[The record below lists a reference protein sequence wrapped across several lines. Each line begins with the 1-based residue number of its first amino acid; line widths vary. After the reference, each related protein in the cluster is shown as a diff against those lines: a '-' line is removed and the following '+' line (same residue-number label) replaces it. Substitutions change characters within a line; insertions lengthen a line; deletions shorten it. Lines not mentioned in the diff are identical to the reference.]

1 MTMSTSSSKV
11 HVVNFSSYTTPVVKE
26 VQGKDYV
33 EYGDN
38 NDYFGYLIDRY
49 NGSPTNNAILN
60 SLMDMTFGKGLDAT
74 DSAKKPSEYAA
85 MRGLFTKACLQKVVA
100 DYVMMGQCSFQV
112 VYSQDHNMIV
122 EVQHIPVETLRAARC
137 NEDGEVEAYYY
148 AKDWNAVSSRKETAE
163 RIPAFGTSKEGLEIL
178 YIKPYRAG
186 FYYYSPVDYQGG
198 LPYAELEE
206 EIANYHINNIQN
218 GLAPSMLI
226 NFNNGVPS
234 EEERRS
240 IEQQIATKFSGS
252 SNSGK
257 FILAFND
264 NKDLAAT
271 VDPVQLSDAAEQ
283 YQFLSSEATQK
294 IMVSHRIVSPMLL
307 GIKDNSGLGN
317 NADELKTA
325 STLLDNLVI
334 RPKQEII
341 IDGIDQILAYN
352 DISLNLYFKT
362 LQPLEFT
369 ETEIEDAEVVEEAT
383 GVKTEDIE
391 TVQVS
396 EANEDLIK
404 KDASYNGAQIAS
416 SLQIMQSVKDGVLT
430 VDQAITFLVQ
440 MLQFDP
446 DVAKALFAG
455 NSSAIISQ
463 MKAQKKVKFAKKDDR
478 PFLRDE
484 LAAELLLN
492 IESLGESEEEL
503 MKDFDLITAELVED
517 EAAEYDVEAY
527 LNSRTDLAAQEASEQ
542 DTERYKVRYFY
553 AKGTRKQS
561 EGESRL
567 LCRTLLSA
575 KRVYRMEDVEA
586 LSSKG
591 GAEAQGEPYS
601 VWLFKG
607 GANCYH
613 RWERRIYRKK
623 LTKEG
628 NIYGG
633 GSLNGTDIINVNQAI
648 RMGFRPMQND
658 PLVAIA
664 PIETPTKGYKN

>member
-112 VYSQDHNMIV
+112 VYSQDHNTIV

-137 NEDGEVEAYYY
+137 NEDGEIEAYYY
-148 AKDWNAVSSRKETAE
+148 AKDWEDVKGRRETAV
-163 RIPAFGTSKEGLEIL
+163 RIPAFGKSREGLEIL

-283 YQFLSSEATQK
+283 YQFLSAEATQK

-341 IDGIDQILAYN
+341 IDGIDMILAYN

-369 ETEIEDAEVVEEAT
+369 EDVVTPMDMETREEET
-383 GVKTEDIE
+383 GVK
-391 TVQVS
+391 
-396 EANEDLIK
+396 L
-404 KDASYNGAQIAS
+404 
-416 SLQIMQSVKDGVLT
+416 
-430 VDQAITFLVQ
+430 
-440 MLQFDP
+440 
-446 DVAKALFAG
+446 AKQD
-455 NSSAIISQ
+455 N
-463 MKAQKKVKFAKKDDR
+463 R

-484 LAAELLLN
+484 LAAELLMN

-503 MKDFDLITAELVED
+503 MQDFDLITADIVED
-517 EAAEYDVEAY
+517 EGAEYDVEAY
-527 LNSRTDLAAQEASEQ
+527 LNSRTDLAAQQESEQ

-553 AKGTRKQS
+553 AVGTKKDPK
-561 EGESRL
+561 GESRL
-567 LCRTLLSA
+567 LCRTLIGA
-575 KRVYRMEDVEA
+575 KRVYRKEDVEA

-591 GAEAQGEPYS
+591 GAEAQGERYS
-601 VWLFKG
+601 VWLYKG
-607 GANCYH
+607 GANCHH

-628 NIYGG
+628 KIYGG

>member
-1 MTMSTSSSKV
+1 
-11 HVVNFSSYTTPVVKE
+11 

-33 EYGDN
+33 EYGDD

-100 DYVMMGQCSFQV
+100 DYVMMGQCSMQV

-137 NEDGEVEAYYY
+137 NEDGEIEAYYY
-148 AKDWNAVSSRKETAE
+148 AKDWEDVKGRRETAV

-283 YQFLSSEATQK
+283 YQFLSAEATQK

-317 NADELKTA
+317 NAEELKTA

-341 IDGIDQILAYN
+341 IDGIDMILAYN

-369 ETEIEDAEVVEEAT
+369 EDVVTPMDMETREEET
-383 GVKTEDIE
+383 GVK
-391 TVQVS
+391 
-396 EANEDLIK
+396 L
-404 KDASYNGAQIAS
+404 
-416 SLQIMQSVKDGVLT
+416 
-430 VDQAITFLVQ
+430 
-440 MLQFDP
+440 
-446 DVAKALFAG
+446 AKQD
-455 NSSAIISQ
+455 N
-463 MKAQKKVKFAKKDDR
+463 R

-484 LAAELLLN
+484 LAAELLMN

-503 MKDFDLITAELVED
+503 MQDFDLITADIVED
-517 EAAEYDVEAY
+517 EGAEYDVEAY
-527 LNSRTDLAAQEASEQ
+527 LNSRTDLAAQQESEQ

-553 AKGTRKQS
+553 AVGTKKDPK
-561 EGESRL
+561 GESRL
-567 LCRTLLSA
+567 LCRTLIGA
-575 KRVYRMEDVEA
+575 KRVYRKEDVEA

-591 GAEAQGEPYS
+591 GAEAQGERYS
-601 VWLFKG
+601 VWLYKG
-607 GANCYH
+607 GANCHH

-628 NIYGG
+628 KIYGG

-648 RMGFRPMQND
+648 RMGFRPEKND
-658 PLVAIA
+658 PMVAIA

>member
-100 DYVMMGQCSFQV
+100 DYVMMGQCSMQV
-112 VYSQDHNMIV
+112 VYSQDHNTIV

-137 NEDGEVEAYYY
+137 NEDGEIEAYYY
-148 AKDWNAVSSRKETAE
+148 AKDWEDVKGRRETAV
-163 RIPAFGTSKEGLEIL
+163 RIPAFGKSREGLEIL

-283 YQFLSSEATQK
+283 YQFLSAEATQK

-341 IDGIDQILAYN
+341 IDGIDMILAYN

-369 ETEIEDAEVVEEAT
+369 EDVVTPMDMETREEET
-383 GVKTEDIE
+383 GVK
-391 TVQVS
+391 
-396 EANEDLIK
+396 L
-404 KDASYNGAQIAS
+404 
-416 SLQIMQSVKDGVLT
+416 
-430 VDQAITFLVQ
+430 
-440 MLQFDP
+440 
-446 DVAKALFAG
+446 AKQD
-455 NSSAIISQ
+455 N
-463 MKAQKKVKFAKKDDR
+463 R

-484 LAAELLLN
+484 LAAELLMN

-503 MKDFDLITAELVED
+503 MQDFDLITADIVED
-517 EAAEYDVEAY
+517 EGAEYDVEAY
-527 LNSRTDLAAQEASEQ
+527 LNSRTDLAAQQESEQ

-553 AKGTRKQS
+553 AVGTKKDPK
-561 EGESRL
+561 GESRL
-567 LCRTLLSA
+567 LCRTLIGA
-575 KRVYRMEDVEA
+575 KRVYRKEDVEA

-591 GAEAQGEPYS
+591 GAEAQGERYS
-601 VWLFKG
+601 VWLYKG
-607 GANCYH
+607 GANCHH

-628 NIYGG
+628 KIYGG

-648 RMGFRPMQND
+648 RMGFRPEKND

>member
-100 DYVMMGQCSFQV
+100 DYVMMGQCSMQV

-137 NEDGEVEAYYY
+137 NEDGEIEAYYY
-148 AKDWNAVSSRKETAE
+148 AKDWEDVKSRRETAV

-283 YQFLSSEATQK
+283 YQFLSAEATQK

-341 IDGIDQILAYN
+341 IDGIDMILAYN

-369 ETEIEDAEVVEEAT
+369 EDVVTPMDMETREEET
-383 GVKTEDIE
+383 GVKLSSQEPSDEIFE
-391 TVQVS
+391 
-396 EANEDLIK
+396 EAFAALEEVGEVVNMDEWELVDERPVDY
-404 KDASYNGAQIAS
+404 DAEQALSKYAFAS
-416 SLQIMQSVKDGVLT
+416 TGSAFPNAKSSQDGVT
-430 VDQAITFLVQ
+430 
-440 MLQFDP
+440 
-446 DVAKALFAG
+446 
-455 NSSAIISQ
+455 
-463 MKAQKKVKFAKKDDR
+463 
-478 PFLRDE
+478 
-484 LAAELLLN
+484 
-492 IESLGESEEEL
+492 EEG
-503 MKDFDLITAELVED
+503 K
-517 EAAEYDVEAY
+517 
-527 LNSRTDLAAQEASEQ
+527 
-542 DTERYKVRYFY
+542 RYKVRYAY
-553 AKGTRKQS
+553 AP
-561 EGESRL
+561 ESAALQKSNSREF
-567 LCRTLLSA
+567 CKKMIA
-575 KRVYRMEDVEA
+575 AGKVYRKEDIERMDGQAVNA
-586 LSSKG
+586 GFGISGAATYSIWLYKG
-591 GAEAQGEPYS
+591 GARCHHFWMRKTYLAKGEGVTPDVGNPNAEVS
-601 VWLFKG
+601 VNK
-607 GANCYH
+607 A
-613 RWERRIYRKK
+613 K
-623 LTKEG
+623 KEG
-628 NIYGG
+628 VVLETNP
-633 GSLNGTDIINVNQAI
+633 TNVAKRPVDMPNQ
-648 RMGFRPMQND
+648 GFVNPR
-658 PLVAIA
+658 
-664 PIETPTKGYKN
+664 

>member
-137 NEDGEVEAYYY
+137 NEDGEIEAYYY
-148 AKDWNAVSSRKETAE
+148 AKDWEDVKGRRETAV

-283 YQFLSSEATQK
+283 YQFLSAEATQK

-341 IDGIDQILAYN
+341 IDGIDMILAYN

-369 ETEIEDAEVVEEAT
+369 EDVVTPMDMETREEET
-383 GVKTEDIE
+383 GVK
-391 TVQVS
+391 
-396 EANEDLIK
+396 L
-404 KDASYNGAQIAS
+404 
-416 SLQIMQSVKDGVLT
+416 
-430 VDQAITFLVQ
+430 
-440 MLQFDP
+440 
-446 DVAKALFAG
+446 AKQD
-455 NSSAIISQ
+455 N
-463 MKAQKKVKFAKKDDR
+463 R

-484 LAAELLLN
+484 LAAELLMN

-503 MKDFDLITAELVED
+503 MQDFDLITADIVED
-517 EAAEYDVEAY
+517 EGAEYDVEAY
-527 LNSRTDLAAQEASEQ
+527 LNSRTDLAAQQESEQ

-553 AKGTRKQS
+553 AVGTKKDPK
-561 EGESRL
+561 GESRL
-567 LCRTLLSA
+567 LCRTLIGA
-575 KRVYRMEDVEA
+575 KRVYRKEDVEA

-591 GAEAQGEPYS
+591 GAEAQGERYS
-601 VWLFKG
+601 VWLYKG
-607 GANCYH
+607 GANCHH

-628 NIYGG
+628 KIYGG

-648 RMGFRPMQND
+648 RMGFRPEKND

>member
-60 SLMDMTFGKGLDAT
+60 SLMDMTYGKGLDAT

-85 MRGLFTKACLQKVVA
+85 MKGLFTKSCLQKVVA
-100 DYVMMGQCSFQV
+100 DYVMMGQCSMQV
-112 VYSQDHNMIV
+112 VYSQDHNTIV

-137 NEDGEVEAYYY
+137 NEEGEIEAYYY
-148 AKDWNAVSSRKETAE
+148 AKDWTDVKGRKETAV

-283 YQFLSSEATQK
+283 YQFLSQEATQK

-341 IDGIDQILAYN
+341 IDGIDMILAYN

-369 ETEIEDAEVVEEAT
+369 EDVVTPMDMETREEET
-383 GVKTEDIE
+383 GVKLSSQEPSDDHLDAMFAE
-391 TVQVS
+391 LEVLGEVV
-396 EANEDLIK
+396 NEDEWELVDERPVDYEAEAALSK
-404 KDASYNGAQIAS
+404 YAFASTGSAFPNAKS
-416 SLQIMQSVKDGVLT
+416 SQDGV
-430 VDQAITFLVQ
+430 
-440 MLQFDP
+440 
-446 DVAKALFAG
+446 
-455 NSSAIISQ
+455 
-463 MKAQKKVKFAKKDDR
+463 
-478 PFLRDE
+478 
-484 LAAELLLN
+484 
-492 IESLGESEEEL
+492 
-503 MKDFDLITAELVED
+503 TAEGK
-517 EAAEYDVEAY
+517 
-527 LNSRTDLAAQEASEQ
+527 
-542 DTERYKVRYFY
+542 RYKVRYAY
-553 AKGTRKQS
+553 AP
-561 EGESRL
+561 ESAALQKSNSREF
-567 LCRTLLSA
+567 CKKMIA
-575 KRVYRMEDVEA
+575 AGKVYRKEDIERMDGQAVNA
-586 LSSKG
+586 GFGVAGASTYSIWLYKG
-591 GAEAQGEPYS
+591 GARCHHFWMRKAYLAKGEGVTPDVGNPNAEVS
-601 VWLFKG
+601 VNKAKAEGVSLETNP
-607 GANCYH
+607 ANVAK
-613 RWERRIYRKK
+613 RPVDMPN
-623 LTKEG
+623 EG
-628 NIYGG
+628 F
-633 GSLNGTDIINVNQAI
+633 INP
-648 RMGFRPMQND
+648 R
-658 PLVAIA
+658 
-664 PIETPTKGYKN
+664 

>member
-1 MTMSTSSSKV
+1 MFTPKKQVTTMSTSSSKV

-26 VQGKDYV
+26 VQGKDFV

-60 SLMDMTFGKGLDAT
+60 SLMDLTFGKGLDAT

-85 MRGLFTKACLQKVVA
+85 MRGLFTKSCLQKVVA
-100 DYVMMGQCSFQV
+100 DYVMMGQCSLQV
-112 VYSQDHNMIV
+112 VYSQDHNTIV
-122 EVQHIPVETLRAARC
+122 EVQHIPVETLRAARA
-137 NEDGEVEAYYY
+137 NEDGEIEAYYY
-148 AKDWNAVSSRKETAE
+148 AKDWLAVSSRKETPV
-163 RIPAFGTSKEGLEIL
+163 RIPAFGKSNEGLEIL

-283 YQFLSSEATQK
+283 YQFLSAESTQK

-317 NADELKTA
+317 NAEELKTA

-341 IDGIDQILAYN
+341 IDGLDQILAYN

-369 ETEIEDAEVVEEAT
+369 EDVVTPMDMETREEET
-383 GVKTEDIE
+383 GVKLSSQEPTDEHFDSVFTKLEQLGEVI
-391 TVQVS
+391 
-396 EANEDLIK
+396 NEDEWELVDERPVDYEAEAALSK
-404 KDASYNGAQIAS
+404 YAFASTGSAFPNAKS
-416 SLQIMQSVKDGVLT
+416 SQDGV
-430 VDQAITFLVQ
+430 
-440 MLQFDP
+440 
-446 DVAKALFAG
+446 
-455 NSSAIISQ
+455 
-463 MKAQKKVKFAKKDDR
+463 
-478 PFLRDE
+478 
-484 LAAELLLN
+484 
-492 IESLGESEEEL
+492 
-503 MKDFDLITAELVED
+503 TAEGK
-517 EAAEYDVEAY
+517 
-527 LNSRTDLAAQEASEQ
+527 
-542 DTERYKVRYFY
+542 RYKVRYAY
-553 AKGTRKQS
+553 APNDTKTN
-561 EGESRL
+561 SREF
-567 LCRTLLSA
+567 CKKMVSA
-575 KRVYRMEDVEA
+575 SKVYRKEDVIRMDDQAVNEGFGPRGA
-586 LSSKG
+586 ATYSIWLYKG
-591 GAEAQGEPYS
+591 GARCHHFWMRKTYLAKGEGVTPDVGNPNAEVS
-601 VWLFKG
+601 VNKAKAEGVSLETNP
-607 GANCYH
+607 ANVAK
-613 RWERRIYRKK
+613 RPVDMPN
-623 LTKEG
+623 EG
-628 NIYGG
+628 F
-633 GSLNGTDIINVNQAI
+633 LNP
-648 RMGFRPMQND
+648 R
-658 PLVAIA
+658 
-664 PIETPTKGYKN
+664 

>member
-1 MTMSTSSSKV
+1 MSTSSSKV

-85 MRGLFTKACLQKVVA
+85 MRGLFTKSCLQKVVA

-148 AKDWNAVSSRKETAE
+148 AKDWNDVSSRKETAV
-163 RIPAFGTSKEGLEIL
+163 RIPAFGTSREGLEIL

-264 NKDLAAT
+264 NKELAAT
-271 VDPVQLSDAAEQ
+271 VDPVQLSDAADQ

-294 IMVSHRIVSPMLL
+294 ILVSHRIVSPMLL
-307 GIKDNSGLGN
+307 GIKDNTGFGN
-317 NADELKTA
+317 NAEELKTA

-369 ETEIEDAEVVEEAT
+369 NDVVTPMDMETREEQT
-383 GVKTEDIE
+383 GVK
-391 TVQVS
+391 
-396 EANEDLIK
+396 L
-404 KDASYNGAQIAS
+404 
-416 SLQIMQSVKDGVLT
+416 
-430 VDQAITFLVQ
+430 
-440 MLQFDP
+440 
-446 DVAKALFAG
+446 AKQD
-455 NSSAIISQ
+455 N
-463 MKAQKKVKFAKKDDR
+463 R

-484 LAAELLLN
+484 LAAELLMN

-503 MKDFDLITAELVED
+503 MQDFDLITADIVED
-517 EAAEYDVEAY
+517 EGAEYDVEAY
-527 LNSRTDLAAQEASEQ
+527 LNSRTDLAAQQESEQ

-553 AKGTRKQS
+553 AVGTKKDPK
-561 EGESRL
+561 GESRL
-567 LCRTLLSA
+567 LCRTLIGA
-575 KRVYRMEDVEA
+575 KRVYRKEDVEA

-591 GAEAQGEPYS
+591 GAEAQGQRYS
-601 VWLFKG
+601 VWLYKG
-607 GANCYH
+607 GANCHH

-628 NIYGG
+628 KIYGG

-648 RMGFRPMQND
+648 RMGFRPEKND

>member
-100 DYVMMGQCSFQV
+100 DYVMMGQCSMQV

-137 NEDGEVEAYYY
+137 NEDGEIEAYYY
-148 AKDWNAVSSRKETAE
+148 AKDWEDVKGRRETPV

-283 YQFLSSEATQK
+283 YQFLSAEATQK

-369 ETEIEDAEVVEEAT
+369 EDVVTPMDMETREEET
-383 GVKTEDIE
+383 GVKLSSQEPSDDHLDAMFAELEILGE
-391 TVQVS
+391 VI
-396 EANEDLIK
+396 NEDEWELVDERPVDY
-404 KDASYNGAQIAS
+404 DAEQALSKYAFAS
-416 SLQIMQSVKDGVLT
+416 TGSAFPNANSSQDGVT
-430 VDQAITFLVQ
+430 
-440 MLQFDP
+440 
-446 DVAKALFAG
+446 
-455 NSSAIISQ
+455 
-463 MKAQKKVKFAKKDDR
+463 
-478 PFLRDE
+478 DE
-484 LAAELLLN
+484 
-492 IESLGESEEEL
+492 G
-503 MKDFDLITAELVED
+503 K
-517 EAAEYDVEAY
+517 
-527 LNSRTDLAAQEASEQ
+527 
-542 DTERYKVRYFY
+542 RYKVRYAY
-553 AKGTRKQS
+553 APETTKTN
-561 EGESRL
+561 SREF
-567 LCRTLLSA
+567 CKKMVA
-575 KRVYRMEDVEA
+575 AGKVYRKEDVLRMDGQAVNEGFGPRGA
-586 LSSKG
+586 ATYSIWLYKG
-591 GAEAQGEPYS
+591 GARCHHFWMRKTYLAKGEGVTPDVGNPNAEVS
-601 VWLFKG
+601 VNK
-607 GANCYH
+607 A
-613 RWERRIYRKK
+613 K
-623 LTKEG
+623 KEG
-628 NIYGG
+628 VVLETNPTNVAKRPVDMPNQGF
-633 GSLNGTDIINVNQAI
+633 INP
-648 RMGFRPMQND
+648 R
-658 PLVAIA
+658 
-664 PIETPTKGYKN
+664 

>member
-1 MTMSTSSSKV
+1 MSTSSSKV

-60 SLMDMTFGKGLDAT
+60 SLMDMTFGKGLDAS

-100 DYVMMGQCSFQV
+100 DYVMMGQCSMQV
-112 VYSQDHNMIV
+112 VYSQDHNTIV

-137 NEDGEVEAYYY
+137 NEEGEIEAYYY
-148 AKDWNAVSSRKETAE
+148 AKDWNDVKNRKETAV
-163 RIPAFGTSKEGLEIL
+163 RIPAFGTSREGLEIL

-283 YQFLSSEATQK
+283 YQFLSAEATQK

-341 IDGIDQILAYN
+341 IDGIDMILAYN

-369 ETEIEDAEVVEEAT
+369 EDVVTPMDMETREEET
-383 GVKTEDIE
+383 GVKLSSQEPTDEIFE
-391 TVQVS
+391 
-396 EANEDLIK
+396 EAFAALEEVGEVVNMDEWELVDERPVDY
-404 KDASYNGAQIAS
+404 DAEQALSKYAFAS
-416 SLQIMQSVKDGVLT
+416 TGSAFPNAKSSQDGVT
-430 VDQAITFLVQ
+430 
-440 MLQFDP
+440 
-446 DVAKALFAG
+446 
-455 NSSAIISQ
+455 
-463 MKAQKKVKFAKKDDR
+463 
-478 PFLRDE
+478 
-484 LAAELLLN
+484 
-492 IESLGESEEEL
+492 EEG
-503 MKDFDLITAELVED
+503 K
-517 EAAEYDVEAY
+517 
-527 LNSRTDLAAQEASEQ
+527 
-542 DTERYKVRYFY
+542 RYKVRYAY
-553 AKGTRKQS
+553 APETTKTNSREFCRKMVAS
-561 EGESRL
+561 G
-567 LCRTLLSA
+567 
-575 KRVYRMEDVEA
+575 KVYRKEDVLRMGGQSVNAGFGPEGA
-586 LSSKG
+586 ATYSIWLYKG
-591 GAEAQGEPYS
+591 GARCHHFWMRKTYLAKGEGVTPD
-601 VWLFKG
+601 V
-607 GANCYH
+607 
-613 RWERRIYRKK
+613 
-623 LTKEG
+623 G
-628 NIYGG
+628 NPNAEV
-633 GSLNGTDIINVNQAI
+633 SVNQAK
-648 RMGFRPMQND
+648 RAGVDLETNPKDVAKRPVDMPNEGFLKPR
-658 PLVAIA
+658 
-664 PIETPTKGYKN
+664 

>member
-1 MTMSTSSSKV
+1 MFTPKKQAMTMSTSSSKV

-60 SLMDMTFGKGLDAT
+60 SLMDMTYGKGLDAT

-85 MRGLFTKACLQKVVA
+85 MKGLFTKSCLQKVVA
-100 DYVMMGQCSFQV
+100 DYVMMGQCSMQV
-112 VYSQDHNMIV
+112 VYSQDHNTIV

-148 AKDWNAVSSRKETAE
+148 AKDWEDVKGRRETAI

-283 YQFLSSEATQK
+283 YQFLSQEATQK

-369 ETEIEDAEVVEEAT
+369 EDVVTPMDMETREEET
-383 GVKTEDIE
+383 GVKLSSQEPTDEHFDSVFTELEQLGEVI
-391 TVQVS
+391 
-396 EANEDLIK
+396 NEDEWELVDERPVDYEAEAALSK
-404 KDASYNGAQIAS
+404 YAFASTGSAFPNAKS
-416 SLQIMQSVKDGVLT
+416 SQDGVT
-430 VDQAITFLVQ
+430 
-440 MLQFDP
+440 
-446 DVAKALFAG
+446 
-455 NSSAIISQ
+455 
-463 MKAQKKVKFAKKDDR
+463 
-478 PFLRDE
+478 DE
-484 LAAELLLN
+484 
-492 IESLGESEEEL
+492 G
-503 MKDFDLITAELVED
+503 K
-517 EAAEYDVEAY
+517 
-527 LNSRTDLAAQEASEQ
+527 
-542 DTERYKVRYFY
+542 RYKVRYAY
-553 AKGTRKQS
+553 AP
-561 EGESRL
+561 ESAALQKSNSREF
-567 LCRTLLSA
+567 CKKMIA
-575 KRVYRMEDVEA
+575 AGKVYRKEDVERMDGQA
-586 LSSKG
+586 VNAGFGIAGAATYSIWLYKG
-591 GAEAQGEPYS
+591 GARCHHFWMRKTYLAKGAGVTPDVGNPNAEVS
-601 VWLFKG
+601 VNK
-607 GANCYH
+607 AK
-613 RWERRIYRKK
+613 R
-623 LTKEG
+623 EG
-628 NIYGG
+628 VD
-633 GSLNGTDIINVNQAI
+633 LQV
-648 RMGFRPMQND
+648 ND
-658 PLVAIA
+658 PNVAKR
-664 PIETPTKGYKN
+664 PIDMDDEGFVNKRK